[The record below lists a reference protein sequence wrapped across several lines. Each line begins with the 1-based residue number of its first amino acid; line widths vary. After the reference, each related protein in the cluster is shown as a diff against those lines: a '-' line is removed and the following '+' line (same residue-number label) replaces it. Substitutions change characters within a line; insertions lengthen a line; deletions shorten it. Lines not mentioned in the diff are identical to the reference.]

1 MFRSLFRSF
10 WVLTAGAAAVVL
22 LALAVIAV
30 ASARSLDRFQA
41 VHRHAAAL
49 ARLRRIEERATRS
62 VSSHGADR
70 SRALEESRNDLD
82 EVLKRHGYL
91 ATGTEPHLRSA
102 SALLVEDPLAGL
114 SELEES
120 LAEEM
125 TAHEELLLRVER
137 DSRVELMVSAALTVG
152 MPFLGVVLLIALRK
166 RFLLPL
172 ARLRDLMGL
181 LARQEYRT
189 TSTTDLD
196 PLLQP
201 VFDNYNHM
209 ASRLHELE
217 EGHRVRQKTLE
228 QAVRA
233 ATGALL
239 KEHQELARSERL
251 AAMGELAAGVA
262 HELRNPLAG
271 IQMALGAVGRET
283 KDRDHAA
290 RLDLAVAELKR
301 MTRML
306 NGLLDAARPRPEPSK
321 RLYIS
326 TLVSDFVSLARYQIP
341 ERVSLTMS
349 VPAELSCPLP
359 EGGIQ
364 QALWNLVLNSV
375 QAIGNGAGRIE
386 IAAAC
391 GDGQLRLSVDD
402 DGPGFPLE
410 LLEEGVRSFA
420 PLRPGGTGLG
430 LAMVRRFV
438 RDLGGELHLENRRPH
453 GASVVLSIPCLGNRA

>member
-1 MFRSLFRSF
+1 MFGSLFRSF
-10 WVLTAGAAAVVL
+10 WVLAAGAAAVVL
-22 LALAVIAV
+22 LALSVISV

-41 VHRHAAAL
+41 VHRHAAEL
-49 ARLRRIEERATRS
+49 ARLRWIEERATRS
-62 VSSHGADR
+62 VSGQGADR
-70 SRALEESRNDLD
+70 SRALAESRADLD

-91 ATGTEPHLRSA
+91 AAGTEPHLRSA
-102 SALLVEDPLAGL
+102 AALIAVEPLAGL
-114 SELEES
+114 RELEES
-120 LAEEM
+120 LSGEM
-125 TAHEELLLRVER
+125 TAHDELLLRVER
-137 DSRVELMVSAALTVG
+137 DTRVELLVSAALTVG
-152 MPFLGVVLLIALRK
+152 LPFLGVVLLIALRK

-172 ARLRDLMGL
+172 DRLRDLMGL

-189 TSTTDLD
+189 APTTDLD
-196 PLLQP
+196 PLLHP
-201 VFDNYNHM
+201 VFDNFNHM

-228 QAVRA
+228 EEVRA

-239 KEHQELARSERL
+239 KEQQELARSERL

-271 IQMALGAVGRET
+271 IQMALSAVGRET

-306 NGLLDAARPRPEPSK
+306 NGLLDAARPRPELSK
-321 RLYIS
+321 RVCLAK
-326 TLVSDFVSLARYQIP
+326 LVSDFVSLARYQIP
-341 ERVSLTMS
+341 ERMNLTMN
-349 VPAELSCPLP
+349 VPEELSCPLP

-375 QAIGNGAGRIE
+375 HAIGNGAGHIE

-391 GDGQLRLSVDD
+391 GDGHLRLCVDD
-402 DGPGFPLE
+402 DGPGFPRE